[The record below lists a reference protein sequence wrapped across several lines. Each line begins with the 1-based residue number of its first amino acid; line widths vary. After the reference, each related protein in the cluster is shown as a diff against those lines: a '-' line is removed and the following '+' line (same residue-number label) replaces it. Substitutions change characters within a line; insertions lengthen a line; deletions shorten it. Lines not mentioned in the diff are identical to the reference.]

1 MKNSIA
7 AVLNSEDHYFACLE
21 NENDI
26 HFSLFLVSP
35 SVYFQTSWYI
45 LLNLKQKG
53 IFCYIGV
60 IWANATA
67 LTLSLPSENICKTV
81 E

>member
-7 AVLNSEDHYFACLE
+7 AVLNSEDHYSACLE

-45 LLNLKQKG
+45 LLNLKKKKVS
-53 IFCYIGV
+53 FV
-60 IWANATA
+60 I
-67 LTLSLPSENICKTV
+67 LVLSGQMLQL
-81 E
+81 